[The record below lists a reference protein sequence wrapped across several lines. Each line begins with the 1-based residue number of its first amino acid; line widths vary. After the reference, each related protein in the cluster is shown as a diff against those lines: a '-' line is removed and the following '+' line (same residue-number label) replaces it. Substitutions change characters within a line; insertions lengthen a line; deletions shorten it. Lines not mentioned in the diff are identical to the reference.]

1 LSIIPLG
8 TSKDSGNV
16 DILVAIVP
24 LVGGGRDMGFR
35 RKAATRIALLVGA
48 PVWYPVDGFSEYG
61 MEHAIQIQLVALGD
75 EIRSAAIPDTS
86 KRTALWCVDKLPTL
100 YAKFRLTYESRYG
113 EEIARLVQGAL
124 TDLVSG
130 PTASPATQE
139 LAASMNERLRLLHE
153 QSGIP
158 ALNLKPLRP
167 APPRARKIKR

>member
-1 LSIIPLG
+1 
-8 TSKDSGNV
+8 
-16 DILVAIVP
+16 
-24 LVGGGRDMGFR
+24 
-35 RKAATRIALLVGA
+35 
-48 PVWYPVDGFSEYG
+48 

-75 EIRSAAIPDTS
+75 EIRSARIPNAS
-86 KRTALWCVDKLPTL
+86 KQTALWCVDKLPNL

-124 TDLVSG
+124 TDLVSS

-158 ALNLKPLRP
+158 ALNLKPLRQ
-167 APPRARKIKR
+167 APPPARKTKR